1 MDEAKTLLN
10 KSLSPVELAVLKDLD
25 FPWDSLEAFVE
36 ADISPDQALVS
47 TTILCFPATLVL
59 VRWEPK
65 EMKRNG
71 LARLGR
77 DTTPHRSIENIHEI
91 PRTAIRELRID
102 NQVIGGLLVADIDL
116 AGDGEFETIRLAHF
130 TAGKHKSMA
139 NFLAQWEGRDVSE
152 EIEETHCPS
161 CGRPY
166 PQGERKFCPYCLE
179 RGSIFRRLVDRFLQ
193 KPGPVILFFL
203 MLVAEGILHSVIP
216 WITGTGLYDIVL
228 GQDFSGVGA
237 FAPFL
242 ENLSSLRLLF
252 WLLVALTAT
261 RIFQSLTSLIN
272 GRITSRLVPGVIA
285 GLRAEAFGN
294 LQQLSLAFFSHR
306 QTGSLLQRINQDA
319 DEVTVFFTEE
329 LPYFI
334 FNVMT
339 LLGSVYFM
347 FQMNAKLAV
356 LGLFLLPPTFI
367 ISFIMLP
374 RLQVVQ
380 SQRSSSTRRV
390 YDVLNDTMQGARVLR
405 AFGQEEEQG
414 RRFEGRNTNLR
425 DSERNVVLYQLRFQL
440 PYYITR
446 FLPQALIW
454 SVGAWMIFQPNSQL
468 SYGELI
474 SFTVYLNLLQEPLT
488 SMSQAFIIWSNSMNA
503 AQRVFE
509 IIDAEADIQ
518 EVSNPISKE
527 LEGKIEFKNV
537 NFSYEVNKRILK
549 DINFTLEPG
558 EMVGMV
564 GRSGAGKSTFVNL
577 IARLYDV
584 DDGEVLLDG
593 VNVKDLTF
601 KSLRGQVGMVSQESY
616 IFMGSVSENIAYG
629 RPDASRDDVVE
640 AAIAAHA
647 HPFISHLPDGYDT
660 LVGTG
665 YRDLSGGEKQRVSIA
680 RAILMDPKILV
691 LDEATSSVDTET
703 ERAIQNALDELVKDR
718 STISI
723 AHRLSTL
730 RDADRI
736 IVLDGGEIVEIG
748 TQDELLAMEGEYERL
763 YRLQTEA
770 LSLRE
775 EAELLL
781 QEQRS
786 SDRDHVDD
794 EHEEDLNRSADSAD
808 SAGSKILRSKDDNEK
823 TKEFAV
829 KDDFPKTDRDAEKAG
844 VKKMTDKLGSTDST
858 RTNTEHRGSGPISTG
873 SEDRGADI
881 VQESLLAIEEKIQ
894 VRKLDPTNAVF
905 RATPGGFVSVEI
917 DGHVTPRIQVHR
929 CFPFSAPDEW
939 ISIRKNNENDG
950 ELGLIESLSAFDAET
965 RKLLDEQLELRY
977 FMPVITKIHRVKEE
991 YGYSYWDVE
1000 TDRGD
1005 LDFVMQTRSSSIM
1018 RLSAVRI
1025 IIIDIDGNRYEIP
1038 DLTALPTTE
1047 RRRIEMYV

>member
-1 MDEAKTLLN
+1 MDEAKKMLF
-10 KSLSPVELAVLKDLD
+10 KSLSSAEQAMVQDLD
-25 FPWDSLEAFVE
+25 FPWETLEAFVE

-47 TTILCFPATLVL
+47 TSILSFPESLVL
-59 VRWEPK
+59 IRWQQRK
-65 EMKRNG
+65 NKRHRSS
-71 LARLGR
+71 RLGQ
-77 DTTPHRSIENIHEI
+77 DTSQHRMIENVREI
-91 PRTAIRELRID
+91 PRSSIHDLRID
-102 NQVIGGLLVADIDL
+102 SQVIGGLLVADIDL
-116 AGDGEFETIRLAHF
+116 AGDGELETVRLVHF
-130 TAGKHKSMA
+130 SASKHKSMA
-139 NFLAQWEGRDVSE
+139 NFLAKWEGREVSE

-179 RGSIFRRLVDRFLQ
+179 RGSVFRRLVDRFLH
-193 KPGPVILFFL
+193 KPGPVVLFFL
-203 MLVAEGILHSVIP
+203 MLLGEGLLNSIIP

-228 GQDFSGVGA
+228 GQDLSGVGA
-237 FAPFL
+237 LAPLL
-242 ENLSSLRLLF
+242 ENLTSIRLLV
-252 WLLVALTAT
+252 WLLVALTFT
-261 RIFQSLTSLIN
+261 RIFQSITSLVN
-272 GRITSRLVPGVIA
+272 GRITSRLVPDVIA

-334 FNVMT
+334 FNIMT
-339 LLGSVYFM
+339 LVGSVYFM
-347 FQMNAKLAV
+347 FQMNVQLAI

-374 RLQVVQ
+374 RMRVVQ

-405 AFGQEEEQG
+405 AFGQEEQQG

-454 SVGAWMIFQPNSQL
+454 SIGAWMIFQPDSQL

-509 IIDAEADIQ
+509 IIDAEAEIK
-518 EVSNPISKE
+518 EIATPITKE
-527 LEGKIEFKNV
+527 LAGKIEFKDV

-549 DINFTLEPG
+549 NINFTLEPG

-584 DDGEVLLDG
+584 EEGEVLLDG
-593 VNVKDLTF
+593 VNIKDLSF
-601 KSLRGQVGMVSQESY
+601 DSLRGQVGMVSQESY

-629 RPDASRDDVVE
+629 RPDAEREDIVE

-660 LVGTG
+660 LVGAG
-665 YRDLSGGEKQRVSIA
+665 HRDLSGGEKQRVSIA

-736 IVLDGGEIVEIG
+736 IVLDRGEIVEVG
-748 TQDELLAMEGEYERL
+748 TQDELLEMEGEYERL

-775 EAELLL
+775 EAELML
-781 QEQRS
+781 QERNKLAQSRTAES
-786 SDRDHVDD
+786 
-794 EHEEDLNRSADSAD
+794 EDKED
-808 SAGSKILRSKDDNEK
+808 GDNEMADK
-823 TKEFAV
+823 DV
-829 KDDFPKTDRDAEKAG
+829 KVEMVEASSEP
-844 VKKMTDKLGSTDST
+844 
-858 RTNTEHRGSGPISTG
+858 RGS
-873 SEDRGADI
+873 DI

-917 DGHVTPRIQVHR
+917 DGEVTPRIQVHR
-929 CFPFSAPDEW
+929 CFPFSAPDQW
-939 ISIRKNNENDG
+939 LSIRKNNENDG
-950 ELGLIESLSAFDAET
+950 ELGLIEDMSDFDEDT
-965 RKLLDEQLELRY
+965 QRLLREQLELRY
-977 FMPVITKIHRVKEE
+977 FMPVITKITRVKEE

-1000 TDRGD
+1000 TDRGS

-1018 RLSAVRI
+1018 RLSDVRI
-1025 IIIDIDGNRYEIP
+1025 IVIDIDGNRYEIP
-1038 DLTALPTTE
+1038 DLTALPPTE